1 MNPSTDPSSTQARS
15 GAIGAPGTPLSEPPR
30 CSGHFP
36 ANRRAPSL
44 VDRGLQALLRR
55 CFGEAPLRFA
65 LFDGTELSVTHTP
78 SVATVLLRDRVTLLR
93 ILMNPE
99 ARFGEAYSAGEIR
112 VRGDLVAAIEAAYV
126 GLNHRR
132 RAAHAEPPR
141 AHSLGASRR
150 NARWH
155 YDLGN
160 DFYRL
165 WLDRELLYSCA
176 YFPTP
181 ECSLEQAQVAKMDRV
196 CRKLDLRPGERIV
209 EAGCGWGALA
219 LHMARHYGVFVR
231 AYNVSHEQI
240 CYARERAWNEGL
252 AGRVEFV
259 EDDYRQI
266 AGGFDAFVSV
276 GMLEHVGV
284 ASYGV
289 LGEVIRRCLHGGR
302 GRGLLHF
309 IGRDRPE
316 PFNAWIRGHIFPGAY
331 PPALSQVIEHLLEPA
346 DLSVLDVENLR
357 AHYAMTL
364 AHWRAR
370 YEAAAEAVRQRH
382 GDELTRAFRLY
393 LAGSEAAFRVGS
405 LQFFQVLI
413 APGGQRGVRW
423 ARELGRQ
430 PWTAVTS

>member
-1 MNPSTDPSSTQARS
+1 MDPSTDPSSTHARY
-15 GAIGAPGTPLSEPPR
+15 GAVDLGGSSLSDLPR
-30 CSGHFP
+30 CSGRLP
-36 ANRRAPSL
+36 VGAGAPSII
-44 VDRGLQALLRR
+44 DRGLRWLLRR
-55 CFGEAPLRFA
+55 RFGEAPLRFA
-65 LFDGTELSVTHTP
+65 LFDGTELSAAHRP
-78 SVATVLLRDRVTLLR
+78 SVATVLLRDRATLLGM
-93 ILMNPE
+93 LMDPE
-99 ARFGEAYSAGEIR
+99 ARFGEGYSAGRIQ
-112 VRGDLVAAIEAAYV
+112 VRGDLVAAIEAAYAAF
-126 GLNHRR
+126 NRRRR
-132 RAAHAEPPR
+132 RARTKASR
-141 AHSLGASRR
+141 AHSLDASRR

-165 WLDRELLYSCA
+165 WLDREMVYSCA

-181 ECSLEQAQVAKMDRV
+181 ECSLDEAQVAKMELV
-196 CRKLDLRPGERIV
+196 CRKLRLRPGERVV

-219 LHMARHYGVFVR
+219 LHMARHYGVFVH
-231 AYNVSHEQI
+231 AYNVSYEQI
-240 CYARERAWNEGL
+240 RYARERAWREGL

-259 EDDYRQI
+259 EDDYRHI

-289 LGEVIRRCLHGGR
+289 LGEVIRRCLRAGR

-309 IGRDRPE
+309 IGRDKPE

-331 PPALSQVIEHLLEPA
+331 PPALSQVIQRVLEPA

-370 YEAAAEAVRQRH
+370 YEAQEEAVRQRH
-382 GDELTRAFRLY
+382 GDEFTRAFRLY
-393 LAGSEAAFRVGS
+393 LAGSEAAFRVGA
-405 LQFFQVLI
+405 LQLFQVLV
-413 APGGQRGVRW
+413 APGGQRGRRSTREW
-423 ARELGRQ
+423 AEGRGEL
-430 PWTAVTS
+430 